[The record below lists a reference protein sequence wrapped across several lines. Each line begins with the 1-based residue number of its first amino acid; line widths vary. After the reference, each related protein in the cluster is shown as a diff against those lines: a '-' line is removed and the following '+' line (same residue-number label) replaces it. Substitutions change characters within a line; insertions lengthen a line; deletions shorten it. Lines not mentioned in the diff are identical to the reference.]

1 MGGFIDR
8 LTRAVQQAG
17 SQIMAPQ
24 RVGRMMLL
32 VVAPVTLAF
41 IVAWFGLGVF
51 KPWSSRLAPI
61 PFWVGLMLL
70 LWNFTYLVYRLMCR
84 KIRVR
89 DSLPLHF
96 GVAACSAVIGTA
108 FFRPIASLYGH
119 SYGWLMGYARHKVVT
134 PYPVSLESLIIWHTD
149 YTPFLMMWT
158 VGILLLDF
166 YERCG
171 RKATSPQDN
180 IDLFADHIETL
191 GDEALI
197 AVCAEGHYVR
207 ILSTHGEERIFYRF
221 SEALSRLNARS
232 GVRIHRSYWAN
243 LRHVKKLEGNAA
255 KANVLL
261 TTGLRLPVSLTYR
274 DEVATHFGARHARRT
289 DTSPVMAG
297 R

>member
-8 LTRAVQQAG
+8 LTRVVQQAG
-17 SQIMAPQ
+17 SHIIAPQ
-24 RVGRMMLL
+24 RVGRMLLL

-70 LWNFTYLVYRLMCR
+70 LWNFTYLVYRVMR
-84 KIRVR
+84 GKIRVR
-89 DSLPLHF
+89 KSFPLHF
-96 GVAACSAVIGTA
+96 GVAACSAITGTA

-119 SYGWLMGYARHKVVT
+119 SYGWVMGYARDKVVT
-134 PYPVSLESLIIWHTD
+134 PYPVSLESMIIWHTD

-158 VGILLLDF
+158 FGILLLDF
-166 YERCG
+166 YERRVG
-171 RKATSPQDN
+171 RATNPQNN
-180 IDLFADHIETL
+180 IDLFANHIGTL
-191 GDEALI
+191 SDEALI

-221 SEALSRLNARS
+221 SEALSRLSARS

-255 KANVLL
+255 KANILL

-274 DEVATHFGARHARRT
+274 DEVATHFGARHARRA
-289 DTSPVMAG
+289 DNSPVLVG